1 MTQSPLISVLIPA
14 YNCGQYI
21 KQAIDS
27 VFLQNYEN
35 LEIIVV
41 DDGSED
47 DTKENIMKFPAVK
60 YCWQEHQGISAARN
74 NCIKNA
80 SGDYIAFLDAD
91 DYWLAGKLDAQL
103 KYFNDNPKCQIVFTA
118 CDNIVEDE
126 SLKNS
131 KMIRDEMEFWNN
143 FKFAIQS
150 SLIKREIFADY
161 GNFMTQLPIKEDTE
175 FLYRI
180 KFYGVNVNHFIDK
193 VYCMRRLHGKN
204 STFNVNFPMK
214 SFLPF
219 VTKYLRKTAGK

>member
-1 MTQSPLISVLIPA
+1 MNESPLISVLIPA
-14 YNCGQYI
+14 YNAGKYI

-35 LEIIVV
+35 IEIIVV

-47 DTKENIMKFPAVK
+47 NTKENVTSYPSVK
-60 YCWQEHQGISAARN
+60 YISQEHQGISVSRN
-74 NCIKNA
+74 NCLQNA
-80 SGDYIAFLDAD
+80 TGDYIAFLDAD
-91 DYWLAGKLDAQL
+91 DYWLAGKLNAQL
-103 KYFNDNPKCQIVFTA
+103 KYFNCNPKCQLVFTA
-118 CDNIVEDE
+118 CEHFVENE
-126 SLKNS
+126 ELKNS
-131 KMIRDEMEFWNN
+131 KMVRDEMEFGKD

-150 SLIKREIFADY
+150 ALIKKEIFKNY

-175 FLYRI
+175 FFYRV

-193 VYCMRRLHGKN
+193 VYCMRRLHTKN

-219 VTKYLRKTAGK
+219 VTKYLRKTSVK